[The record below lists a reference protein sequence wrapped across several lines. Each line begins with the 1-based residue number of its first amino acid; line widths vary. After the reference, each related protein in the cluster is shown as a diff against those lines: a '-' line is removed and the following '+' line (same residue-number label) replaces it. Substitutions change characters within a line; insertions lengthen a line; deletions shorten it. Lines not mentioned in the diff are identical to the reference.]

1 MVKARILLGHPVR
14 EFALFQIILSLISK
28 IYQRNPKS
36 PIKTFMAKI
45 LRKLRSTPVFL
56 EQKRCHIVRRRLIK
70 WFHLRLWLLE
80 NLLCLSEKCAHHFFS
95 SPVCVQDNKFRIG
108 ISMNMTKIQRKGKI
122 NILPPFLS
130 VWKSHQKVSLNIAS
144 EASYVYILSG
154 RKLIKNA
161 KNGQFGE

>member
-1 MVKARILLGHPVR
+1 MKARILLGHPVR

-36 PIKTFMAKI
+36 PIKTFIAKI

-108 ISMNMTKIQRKGKI
+108 ISMNMTKIQRKSKI
-122 NILPPFLS
+122 NILPPSQVFENHR
-130 VWKSHQKVSLNIAS
+130 KSLIQHCERSELRLQFKWTKVH
-144 EASYVYILSG
+144 
-154 RKLIKNA
+154 
-161 KNGQFGE
+161 